1 MIETYKINGW
11 EDDET
16 GMLLFENDEWILV
29 KHIPVDY
36 QIDGFKIY
44 HKKWVENRSSGEKE
58 AQIERVIELKGITF
72 NRPEIKLGNAQEIL
86 SQLESRYGLF
96 EFQDDDGDELFY
108 GKLNEINGDEFTI
121 NMVGS
126 KGEIIENYDYEF
138 SFDEIRSITFETDY
152 FESIRL
158 LMNDN
163 MK

>member
-16 GMLLFENDEWILV
+16 GMLLYENDNWILV
-29 KHIPVDY
+29 KHIPMDY

-44 HKKWVENRSSGEKE
+44 RKNWVESRNSGEKE
-58 AQIERVIELKGITF
+58 AQIERVLKLKKVS
-72 NRPEIKLGNAQEIL
+72 PEIPDIKLNSPQEIL
-86 SQLESRYGLF
+86 TQIESKYGLF

-108 GKLNEINGDEFTI
+108 GKLDKIDDDDFTI
-121 NMVGS
+121 NMIDS
-126 KGEIIENYDYEF
+126 TGEIIESYEF
-138 SFDEIRSITFETDY
+138 DFSFEEIRSITFETDY

-163 MK
+163 LK

>member
-1 MIETYKINGW
+1 MVETYKINGW
-11 EDDET
+11 EDDES

-36 QIDGFKIY
+36 QTDGFKIY
-44 HKKWVENRSSGEKE
+44 HKKWVENRNSGEVE
-58 AQIERVIELKGITF
+58 AQIERVLKLKGIRS
-72 NRPEIKLGNAQEIL
+72 NKPDINLGNAQEIL
-86 SQLESRYGLF
+86 SQLESKYGFF
-96 EFQDDDGDELFY
+96 EFQDGDGEELFY
-108 GKLNEINGDEFTI
+108 GKLIEINGDEFTI
-121 NMVGS
+121 NMIGS
-126 KGEIIENYDYEF
+126 KGEIIEDYDYEF

>member
-1 MIETYKINGW
+1 MVETYKINGW
-11 EDDET
+11 EDEEI
-16 GMLLFENDEWILV
+16 GMLLFENDDWILV

-44 HKKWVENRSSGEKE
+44 YKKWVDNRISGEKE
-58 AQIERVIELKGITF
+58 IQINRVLGLKGISITK
-72 NRPEIKLGNAQEIL
+72 PEIKLGSALEIL
-86 SQLESRYGLF
+86 TQLESKYGLF
-96 EFQDDDGDELFY
+96 EFQDDDGEELFY
-108 GKLNEINGDEFTI
+108 GKLNEVNGDEFTI

-126 KGEIIENYDYEF
+126 KGEIIEDYDYEF

-163 MK
+163 LK

>member
-58 AQIERVIELKGITF
+58 AQVERVIKLKGITID
-72 NRPEIKLGNAQEIL
+72 RPEINLGNAKEIL
-86 SQLESRYGLF
+86 SQLESKYGLF

-126 KGEIIENYDYEF
+126 KGEIIEDYDYEF

-163 MK
+163 TK

>member
-1 MIETYKINGW
+1 MIETYNINGW

-16 GMLLFENDEWILV
+16 GMLLSENDSWILV

-44 HKKWVENRSSGEKE
+44 NKKWVEQRNSGEKE
-58 AQIERVIELKGITF
+58 AQIERVLKLKGITTD
-72 NRPEIKLGNAQEIL
+72 NPEINLGSALEIL
-86 SQLESRYGLF
+86 TQLESKYGLF
-96 EFQDDDGDELFY
+96 EFQDDDGEELFY
-108 GKLNEINGDEFTI
+108 GKLDKIDGDDFTI
-121 NMVGS
+121 NMVDSTG
-126 KGEIIENYDYEF
+126 GIIENYEFDF
-138 SFDEIRSITFETDY
+138 SFEEIRSITFETDY

>member
-1 MIETYKINGW
+1 MVETYKINGW
-11 EDDET
+11 EDEET

-44 HKKWVENRSSGEKE
+44 HKKWVEGRKSGEKE
-58 AQIERVIELKGITF
+58 LQVERVLKLKGITSDK
-72 NRPEIKLGNAQEIL
+72 PEINLGNALEIL
-86 SQLESRYGLF
+86 SQLESKYGFF
-96 EFQDDDGDELFY
+96 EFQDDDGEELFY
-108 GKLNEINGDEFTI
+108 GKINEINGDEFTI

-126 KGEIIENYDYEF
+126 KGEIIEDYDYEF

-158 LMNDN
+158 LMNDSMN
-163 MK
+163 

>member
-16 GMLLFENDEWILV
+16 GMLLSENDDWILV

-36 QIDGFKIY
+36 QIDGFKVY
-44 HKKWVENRSSGEKE
+44 YKKWVGNRNSGEKE
-58 AQIERVIELKGITF
+58 AQIERVLKLKGISSD
-72 NRPEIKLGNAQEIL
+72 NPEIHLGSALEIL
-86 SQLESRYGLF
+86 TQLESKYGLF

-108 GKLNEINGDEFTI
+108 GKLDTIDGDNFTI
-121 NMVGS
+121 NMVDA
-126 KGEIIENYDYEF
+126 KGEIVEDYEF
-138 SFDEIRSITFETDY
+138 DFSFEEIRSISFGTDY

>member
-16 GMLLFENDEWILV
+16 GMLLFENDNWILV

-44 HKKWVENRSSGEKE
+44 RKNWVESRNSGEKE
-58 AQIERVIELKGITF
+58 ALIERVLKLKKVSSEI
-72 NRPEIKLGNAQEIL
+72 PDIKLDSPQEIL
-86 SQLESRYGLF
+86 TQIESKYGLF

-108 GKLNEINGDEFTI
+108 GKFDKIDDDDFTI
-121 NMVGS
+121 NMIDS
-126 KGEIIENYDYEF
+126 TGEIIESYEF
-138 SFDEIRSITFETDY
+138 DFSFEEIRSITFETGY

-163 MK
+163 LK